1 MERDEIE
8 KAVRDALDFLEVAYT
23 KCNQVTE
30 KLYELAD
37 ALSSAEHYLEKASI
51 DVTLWKQWGDI
62 QNRLGALEE
71 IVEEMQDVISAL
83 LEKVWI
89 SHLLEK

>member
-1 MERDEIE
+1 MDEIE
-8 KAVRDALDFLEVAYT
+8 KAVRDALDFLEVAYK

-37 ALSSAEHYLEKASI
+37 ALSSADHYLEKASI
-51 DVTLWKQWGDI
+51 DVTLWKQWQDI

-71 IVEEMQDVISAL
+71 IVAEVQGNIWIVS
-83 LEKVWI
+83 EKI
-89 SHLLEK
+89 